1 MGDGRPVANH
11 VSRCTMKEAVATQPF
26 RVVDSSLM
34 TRVFYGLVALAILS
48 LAVTIAGKWLGERIA
63 MGGHTDDTTIH
74 AIVVGDNLLAVPANM
89 IRFEQARRNGNAER
103 LDLYVR
109 YPTMEGYSSAARDAF
124 NHADASDS
132 ILFLGFSEQIMS
144 RDMSGRFA
152 PIYSSLI
159 VSPGK
164 PGPAGIMYHEFP
176 ENSGYLGE
184 MLAVAERPGRDPF
197 VARCLTGPAAEKS
210 LAPCERDILVGDR
223 LSLTYRFPQRFLAEW
238 QTLDAAVENFAAS
251 MLGAPAAQS
260 R

>member
-1 MGDGRPVANH
+1 MGNDRPVANH
-11 VSRCTMKEAVATQPF
+11 VSRCPMKEAVATQQF
-26 RVVDSSLM
+26 RVVDSPLM

-48 LAVTIAGKWLGERIA
+48 LAVTVAGKWLGERIA

-109 YPTMEGYSSAARDAF
+109 YPAMEGYSSAARDAF

-144 RDMSGRFA
+144 RDMSGRFG

-164 PGPAGIMYHEFP
+164 PGPAGIMFHEFP

-184 MLAVAERPGRDPF
+184 ILAVAERPGRDPF

-223 LSLTYRFPQRFLAEW
+223 LSLTYRFPQRFLGEW
-238 QTLDAAVENFAAS
+238 QALDAAVENFAAS
-251 MLGAPAAQS
+251 MLGASAAQS

>member
-1 MGDGRPVANH
+1 M
-11 VSRCTMKEAVATQPF
+11 MKEAAAAQQF
-26 RVVDSSLM
+26 RVNDSSLT
-34 TRVFYGLVALAILS
+34 TRVFRGLVALALLS

-74 AIVVGDNLLAVPANM
+74 AVVMGDNLLAVPANM
-89 IRFEQARRNGNAER
+89 IRFEQARRNGDADR

-109 YPTMEGYSSAARDAF
+109 YPAMEGYSRATRDAF

-159 VSPGK
+159 ASPGK
-164 PGPAGIMYHEFP
+164 SGPAGVTFHEFS

-184 MLAVAERPGRDPF
+184 MLAVAERPGHDPF
-197 VARCLTGPAAEKS
+197 VARCLTGAAAEKS

-223 LSLTYRFPQRFLAEW
+223 LSLTYRFPQRFLGEW
-238 QTLDAAVENFAAS
+238 RALDAAVENLAAS
-251 MLGAPAAQS
+251 MLGTSAAQS